1 MLVTI
6 TNIGSDQIHLSAYGT
21 VLDAGGSLQTR
32 RVMTDIVGDES
43 LKALVVA
50 GSVSLAFAKEAGDD
64 VVGGFGAAPAQYN
77 DAGRPAATA
86 VPAFTFIYNT
96 DDAAPNWSDG
106 TDWRDAA
113 GVIT

>member
-21 VLDAGGSLQTR
+21 VLDAGGSLETR
-32 RVMTDIVGDES
+32 RVMTDIIGDES

-50 GSVSLAFAKEAGDD
+50 GSVSLAFTKEDGDD
-64 VVGGFGAAPAQYN
+64 VVGGFGDTAPSYTNAA
-77 DAGRPAATA
+77 RPAATA
-86 VPAFTFIYNT
+86 VPAFTFIFNT